1 MTTRSLTASTG
12 RESFA
17 DLLERI
23 GDVPLDRI
31 RMPPAPGTATEEDV
45 VAALEAVDKRLC
57 ELVDGVL
64 VEKAMG
70 TKESLI
76 AGLILQRVNTFLD
89 QHDLGLAFGA
99 DGAMRLMKGLVR
111 IPDVSFVSWR
121 QMPDGLPDEA
131 IAGLVPDLAV
141 EVVSRRN
148 TKGEIH
154 RKLRDYFLAGVQ
166 LVWVI
171 HPRTETAEVYL
182 APDRKK
188 RVGKSWLLDGG
199 DLLPGFRLPLPEL
212 FARANRKPAGSRKRA
227 KPQGGQP
234 S

>member
-1 MTTRSLTASTG
+1 MSTRSSTATTG

-23 GDVPLDRI
+23 GGVPLDRI
-31 RMPPAPGTATEEDV
+31 RIPPAAGTATEQDV
-45 VAALEAVDKRLC
+45 VAALEAADKRLC

-70 TKESLI
+70 TKESLL
-76 AGLILQRVNTFLD
+76 AGFILHRLHFFLD
-89 QHDLGLAFGA
+89 ENDLGLPFGA

-111 IPDVSFVSWR
+111 IPDVSFVSWQ

-131 IAGLVPDLAV
+131 IASLIPDLAV

-148 TKGEIH
+148 TKGEIL

-171 HPRTETAEVYL
+171 QPRTETAEVYR

-188 RVGKSWLLDGG
+188 RVAKAGVLDGG
-199 DLLPGFRLPLPEL
+199 DVLPGFRLPLPEL
-212 FARANRKPAGSRKRA
+212 FARANRKPAARKQD
-227 KPQGGQP
+227 KPHGGQRP
-234 S
+234 